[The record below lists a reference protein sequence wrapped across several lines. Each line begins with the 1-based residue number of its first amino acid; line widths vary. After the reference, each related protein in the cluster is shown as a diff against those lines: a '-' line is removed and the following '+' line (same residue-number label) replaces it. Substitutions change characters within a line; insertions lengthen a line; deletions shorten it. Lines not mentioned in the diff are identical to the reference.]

1 MKTRYKREERERES
15 RLENRE
21 RNEATFAVGRTV
33 EASRV
38 WPLCWRMWVSVRVLP
53 TEPSLTESSRV
64 EPSLTESSRV
74 EPSLTESNRV
84 ESSRVE
90 SSRADIKAGRRK
102 SNGIKWENTERRKE
116 KEKVK

>member
-64 EPSLTESSRV
+64 EPSLTES
-74 EPSLTESNRV
+74 NRV